1 MRNNKYK
8 NKYRIESARLKN
20 YDYRKNGSYFI
31 TICTKNREHFFGEI
45 ENDEMNLSKTGII
58 ADVLWYE
65 IANRLPNISLGEFVI
80 MPNHIHGILNLNND
94 FCVDIVTDGIITDGI
109 ITDGIITDGIVT
121 DGIVETLHATSL
133 PNPNPNPNPN
143 TNHVKNE
150 KMAEIS
156 PKPNSISTIIR
167 SYKSAVTKHANRLKL
182 PNGWQPRFHDHII
195 RNEEEYVRISNY
207 IRNNPKN
214 WKEDRFFL

>member
-80 MPNHIHGILNLNND
+80 MPNHIHGIIEIQGGKTPPLQEKQPTLGQIIGYFKYQTTKYINEIDGTYGKKTWQRNYFEQIIRTEND
-94 FCVDIVTDGIITDGI
+94 LLKICEYIKTNPQNWFNDK
-109 ITDGIITDGIVT
+109 
-121 DGIVETLHATSL
+121 E
-133 PNPNPNPNPN
+133 NPN
-143 TNHVKNE
+143 KN
-150 KMAEIS
+150 KYCSGEI
-156 PKPNSISTIIR
+156 
-167 SYKSAVTKHANRLKL
+167 
-182 PNGWQPRFHDHII
+182 
-195 RNEEEYVRISNY
+195 
-207 IRNNPKN
+207 
-214 WKEDRFFL
+214 